1 MATSPREDAA
11 MARALE
17 LARRGPV
24 VGPNP
29 RVGCVL
35 LDVTGAV
42 LAEGW
47 HEGAGT
53 PHAEAAALAAVPAD
67 RRAALRTATAVVTLE
82 PCRHTG
88 RTPPCAAALA
98 QAGVA
103 RVVYAVPDPN
113 PQAGGGAAWL
123 RDQGVDAE
131 RADGPAVHEA
141 HRLLEPWLTALR
153 RGRPWV
159 IGKTACSL
167 DGRVAAV
174 DGTSRWITSAA
185 SRAHAHEVRASVDA
199 IVVGTGTALS
209 DDPALSARDPDGG
222 LARHQP
228 LRVVVGHR
236 ALPAAARLHGPGGA
250 LVVEQT
256 HDVGGVLERLGAR
269 EVRTVLIEG
278 GPTLLS
284 AALRAG
290 LVDELHAYVA
300 PVLLGAGTPAV
311 ADLGVGTL
319 AAAPRWRTVAVERL
333 DDDVHLVLRPA
344 GPPPTAGGH

>member
-1 MATSPREDAA
+1 MSIPVPNLDDRDFADLVAE
-11 MARALE
+11 ALE
-17 LARRGPV
+17 RMRQRDPQWTDLTVHDPGVVLVEAFAHLTDILLYRLNRVPDRLYATFLNLLGTSLGAPGAATVKLEFTRPKPGEALRIPRGT
-24 VGPNP
+24 
-29 RVGCVL
+29 RVTCPP
-35 LDVTGAV
+35 AV
-42 LAEGW
+42 PG
-47 HEGAGT
+47 
-53 PHAEAAALAAVPAD
+53 AAVP
-67 RRAALRTATAVVTLE
+67 VFVTLDDALM
-82 PCRHTG
+82 
-88 RTPPCAAALA
+88 AA
-98 QAGVA
+98 
-103 RVVYAVPDPN
+103 
-113 PQAGGGAAWL
+113 
-123 RDQGVDAE
+123 DA
-131 RADGPAVHEA
+131 
-141 HRLLEPWLTALR
+141 
-153 RGRPWV
+153 
-159 IGKTACSL
+159 
-167 DGRVAAV
+167 
-174 DGTSRWITSAA
+174 TS
-185 SRAHAHEVRASVDA
+185 VSVDA
-199 IVVGTGTALS
+199 ADVVLNEAVVVGTGTALS

-256 HDVGGVLERLGAR
+256 HDVGAVLERLGAR

-344 GPPPTAGGH
+344 GPLPTAGGH